1 MRKRG
6 LNEGSIY
13 RRKDG
18 RWAAA
23 VSFGYVD
30 GKLKRKTVYGA
41 TRKEVKDRLTTLL
54 NDKQKGLPIVGE
66 KQKVSDFLA
75 DWLENWVKPS
85 VKPKTYSSYDDT
97 VRLHLKPS
105 LGHVALAKL
114 TPQHVQS
121 MLNERLRFGLS
132 PRTVAYIRSVLG
144 IALARAL
151 KLGLVQRNVVRLV
164 DRPNIARHEIHPLT
178 VEQSRAL
185 LTTAQNHRLGA
196 LFSVALA
203 LGLRKGEALG
213 LRWQDIDFEAGTITI
228 SGALQ
233 RIYGKLVRT
242 ETKNN
247 SSRRMLHV
255 PNAAM
260 MALRDHRVR
269 QRRERLLA
277 GERWQDTGLVFTTQL
292 GTPLDPSNLARQFSR
307 VLEAAGIAHI
317 RFHDLR
323 HSCATLLLAQGVP
336 ARVVQ
341 DILGHS
347 AIRVTMDVYSHV
359 MPSMRDE
366 AARAMDSVLGA

>member
-1 MRKRG
+1 MSKRG
-6 LNEGSIY
+6 QNEGSIY

-18 RWAAA
+18 RWAGAINL
-23 VSFGYVD
+23 GYIG

-41 TRKEVKDRLTTLL
+41 TRKDVQDRLTHLL
-54 NDKQKGLPIVGE
+54 SDKQRGLPVVGE
-66 KQKVSDFLA
+66 KQTVGDFIA
-75 DWLENWVKPS
+75 DWLESWVRPT
-85 VKPKTYSSYDDT
+85 VRPKTFSSYDDT
-97 VRLHLKPS
+97 ARLHLIPT
-105 LGHVALAKL
+105 LGQIRLAKL
-114 TPQHVQS
+114 TPQHIQS
-121 MLNERLRFGLS
+121 LLNERLRSGLS
-132 PRTVAYIRSVLG
+132 PRTVAYIRSILS

-151 KLGLVQRNVVRLV
+151 KLGLVQRNVVQLV
-164 DRPNIARHEIHPLT
+164 DRPNVARHEIQPLT

-185 LTTAQNHRLGA
+185 LTAARDHRLGA

-213 LRWQDIDFEAGTITI
+213 LRWQDVDFESGSLVI

-233 RIYGKLVRT
+233 RIGGALVRT

-247 SSRRMLHV
+247 SSRRMLRV
-255 PNAAM
+255 PAA
-260 MALRDHRVR
+260 ALRALREHRVK
-269 QRRERLLA
+269 QMEERLLA
-277 GERWQDTGLVFTTQL
+277 GEKWQDCGLVFTTTH
-292 GTPLDPSNLARQFSR
+292 GTPLDPRNVLRHFAR
-307 VLEAAGIAHI
+307 VLNAAGIAHV

-359 MPSMRDE
+359 MPSMRDD